1 MSIHVKNKMKL
12 YLLEQTDNNDWDTY
26 DSCLV
31 CAENEVDARTITPN
45 GEVFKENEAWNSW
58 DSWAKSAASI
68 TCEEIGEA
76 NDKQERG
83 VIIASFNAG

>member
-1 MSIHVKNKMKL
+1 MKL
-12 YLLEQTDNNDWDTY
+12 YLLTQNDNNVYDTY

-31 CAENEVDARTITPN
+31 CAENEADARTISPS
-45 GEVFKENEAWNSW
+45 GDVFVENERYG
-58 DSWAKSAASI
+58 SWAKKASAI

-76 NDKQERG
+76 NEKQTRG

>member
-1 MSIHVKNKMKL
+1 MKL
-12 YLLEQTDNNDWDTY
+12 YLLEQKDNNDYDTY

-31 CAENEVDARTITPN
+31 CAENEADARTIEPN
-45 GEVFKENEAWNSW
+45 EDVN
-58 DSWAKSAASI
+58 DWALSKDSI
-68 TCEEIGEA
+68 TCKEIGEA